1 MSGPKEN
8 PRTTMFNGNKLK
20 LGIFSSNCSG
30 GMAVTKVP
38 ERWDASWENNLKL
51 AQMADEAGIEFL
63 LPIAR
68 WKGYGGETDFEGS
81 TLETITWACGLLAK
95 TKRITVFGTVHAPL
109 VHPIFAA
116 KQMVTVSHVSEG
128 RFGLNI
134 VCGWNQDEFEMFGIA
149 QREHDTRYEY
159 GQEWWD
165 VVQKIWQENAPF
177 DYDGRFIE
185 LEGVIGKPKPYKWRP
200 VVMNAGSSG
209 AGRSFGAKNC
219 DFLFTV
225 LIDLEKGKQDV
236 QNIKAIAASAG
247 RCIDVFTTSYV
258 VLRPTRKEAQEYHEY
273 YTTKMADYEA
283 ADHLME
289 LQGLHAQSFPPEA
302 FKLFRQR
309 FVGGHGVYPLIGDPD
324 DVAAELAKISA
335 AGFIGTT
342 ITFVNY
348 VDEFP
353 YFRDE
358 VLPRLER
365 MALRQ
370 PVNVR

>member
-1 MSGPKEN
+1 MSEPHAK
-8 PRTTMFNGNKLK
+8 PQTSMFNRNKLK
-20 LGIFSSNCSG
+20 LGIFSPNCSG

-51 AQMADEAGIEFL
+51 AQMADDAGIEFL

-68 WKGYGGETDFEGS
+68 WKGYGGETNFEGT

-95 TKRITVFGTVHAPL
+95 TKNITVFGTVHAPL

-134 VCGWNQDEFEMFGIA
+134 VCGWNQDEFDMFGIE
-149 QREHDTRYEY
+149 QREHDTRYDY

-165 VVQKIWQENAPF
+165 VVGKIWTEKAPF
-177 DYDGRFIE
+177 DYTGRFIK
-185 LEGVIGKPKPYKWRP
+185 LRGVIGEPKPYRWRP
-200 VVMNAGSSG
+200 PVMNAGSSG

-225 LIDLEKGKQDV
+225 LIDLEKGKKDV
-236 QNIKAIAASAG
+236 ESIKSIAAG
-247 RCIDVFTTSYV
+247 FNRQIDVFTTSYV

-273 YTTKMADYEA
+273 YTTEMGDFAA

-309 FVGGHGVYPLIGDPD
+309 FLGGHGVYPLIGDPD
-324 DVAAELAKISA
+324 DVAKELARISE

-348 VDEFP
+348 VKEFP

-365 MALRQ
+365 MGLRQ
-370 PVNVR
+370 KVNP